1 MTDAPL
7 AVTIDGGAGDRI
19 PFTDRGAQY
28 GDGVFETLA
37 VADGQMLLW
46 ERHYARLAD
55 GCARL
60 QIPCPAATLLAAEA
74 AAVAHGHPRAVVK
87 VTLTRAGDG
96 RGYRPLSGT
105 PTRIVSA
112 WPWPRY
118 PAAHWREGIR
128 LFRCQTTLAAQP
140 LLAGIKHLNRLE
152 QVLARAEWGDAYAE
166 GLVADADGCVIA
178 GTMSN
183 LFVIANDGGIA
194 TPALGR
200 CGVRGIMRGC
210 VFETAAALGLSATET
225 ALSWDAVANAA
236 GLFVTNSV
244 IGLWPVAEFN
254 GHKYPIHETY
264 QTLQAEILHRRFA
277 LADA

>member
-7 AVTIDGGAGDRI
+7 AVLIDGEAGDRI

-28 GDGVFETLA
+28 GDGLFETLA
-37 VADGQMLLW
+37 AAHGEILLW
-46 ERHYARLAD
+46 ERHYARLAT

-60 QIPCPAATLLAAEA
+60 QIPCPPATLLAAEA
-74 AAVAHGHPRAVVK
+74 AAVAHGHARAVVK
-87 VTLTRAGDG
+87 ITLTRASGG
-96 RGYRPLSGT
+96 RGYKPLPGA
-105 PTRIVSA
+105 PRRVVSA
-112 WPWPRY
+112 WSWPQY
-118 PAAHWREGIR
+118 PAAHWRAGIR

-152 QVLARAEWGDAYAE
+152 QVLARAEWGDTYAE

-178 GTMSN
+178 GTMTN
-183 LFVIANDGGIA
+183 LFVIADTGGIA

-210 VFETAAALGLSATET
+210 VLETAAALGIPTAEAT
-225 ALSWDAVANAA
+225 LSWDEVASAA
-236 GLFVTNSV
+236 GLIVTNSV

-254 GHKYPIHETY
+254 GRKYPIHETY
-264 QTLQAEILHRRFA
+264 QTLQAEILHKRFA